1 MHTKN
6 FRDDEF
12 VCRCGHCQWSHAVTG
27 LVAGELMAALQS
39 VRDRYGGPVRVTSG
53 RRCPRHN
60 HEVGGVSNS
69 YHTRGLAADI
79 AADDMRRLLWACVLQ
94 DELSYIEA
102 HDTYIHVDVGRTRRE
117 RLSDQRTVKEA
128 VEP

>member
-1 MHTKN
+1 M
-6 FRDDEF
+6 
-12 VCRCGHCQWSHAVTG
+12 
-27 LVAGELMAALQS
+27 
-39 VRDRYGGPVRVTSG
+39 
-53 RRCPRHN
+53 
-60 HEVGGVSNS
+60 SNS